1 MTATKSW
8 ALSDP
13 GAVRKYNEDNL
24 LSRPDLGLWVV
35 ADGAGGHDSGE
46 VASGMIVEELARLPS
61 NLPTDDLIGLVDTTL
76 SHVHAALRTKALTR
90 GNDVVIASTFIAL
103 VVRENNFTCLWA
115 GDSRAYLLRNGMLS
129 QLTRD
134 HSLVQELVD
143 LGKLAAADAESHPH
157 ANIITRAVG
166 SDSDRLDLDRVNG
179 AAKPGDRF
187 LLCSDGLSKTL
198 TQAEITQLLSATDG
212 EATPKNLIAAALGHR
227 VRDNVTAIV
236 VEINSE

>member
-1 MTATKSW
+1 MAAIKSW
-8 ALSDP
+8 ALTDP
-13 GAVRKYNEDNL
+13 GSVRKYNEDNM
-24 LSRPDLGLWVV
+24 LSRPELGLWVV

-46 VASGMIVEELARLPS
+46 VASGMIVDELARLPA
-61 NLPTDDLIGLVDTTL
+61 DLSAEALIAQVSSTL
-76 SHVHAALRTKALTR
+76 SQVHHALRAKALTR
-90 GNDVVIASTFIAL
+90 GSDVMIASTFIAL
-103 VVRENNFTCLWA
+103 LVTGKNFTCLWA
-115 GDSRAYLLRNGMLS
+115 GDSRAYLLRNGTLS

-166 SDSDRLDLDRVNG
+166 SDSETLELDRVNG

-198 TQAEITQLLSATDG
+198 TQTEISHLLGTADG
-212 EATPKNLIAAALGHR
+212 ETAPKNLIAAALGHK
-227 VRDNVTAIV
+227 VRDNITALV
-236 VEINSE
+236 VEIQA

>member
-1 MTATKSW
+1 MTATRSW

-13 GAVRKYNEDNL
+13 GSVRKYNEDNL

-46 VASGMIVEELARLPS
+46 VASGMIVEELARLPAD
-61 NLPTDDLIGLVDTTL
+61 LPADGLIAQVDITL
-76 SHVHAALRTKALTR
+76 NRVHHALRTKALTR
-90 GNDVVIASTFIAL
+90 GTDVVIASTFIAL
-103 VVRENNFTCLWA
+103 VVREHNFTCLWA

-166 SDSDRLDLDRVNG
+166 SDSEHLELDRVNG

-198 TQAEITQLLSATDG
+198 TQAEITQLLGAADG
-212 EATPKNLIAAALGHR
+212 ETTPKSLIAAALGHR
-227 VRDNVTAIV
+227 VRDNVTALV
-236 VEINSE
+236 VEIAS